1 MALAIYCYV
10 ATVCPCTLENIILY
24 YIIAVV
30 DLNKYITL
38 CDDVDSSKTTISK
51 THGARRYIYMR
62 LNNNN
67 RVFGN
72 VYFIFYE
79 TVYENSGGYTSR
91 ELVRVQ
97 HRIF

>member
-1 MALAIYCYV
+1 
-10 ATVCPCTLENIILY
+10 
-24 YIIAVV
+24 
-30 DLNKYITL
+30 
-38 CDDVDSSKTTISK
+38 
-51 THGARRYIYMR
+51 MR

-79 TVYENSGGYTSR
+79 TVYENSGSYTSR
-91 ELVRVQ
+91 EVVIKVQ